1 MKEYLVEL
9 RAKRFGFS
17 LLPRKFSVEAITHS
31 PTDAKMFAIG
41 AVMEKGYAEKRIEI
55 INCKTT
61 GRKVTTKN
69 VAYADYQE
77 YVAE

>member
-17 LLPRKFSVEAITHS
+17 LLPRKFAIEVITHS
-31 PTDAKMFAIG
+31 PTDAKMVAIG
-41 AVMEKGYAEKRIEI
+41 MVMEKGYAEKRIEI
-55 INCKTT
+55 VNCKTT

-69 VAYADYQE
+69 VAYQE